1 MNKMFLYTIWEKVE
15 DLVDN
20 PNFYRVAGEF
30 PDPELEYVT
39 EEVESDDPNV
49 DKITYTHP
57 RLIFDP
63 QNPSGVRYVAIRCVH
78 DVNLAQRVCANSNGQ
93 YVYTF
98 TEAWYGEN

>member
-1 MNKMFLYTIWEKVE
+1 MNKMFLYTIWEKVD

-20 PNFYRVAGEF
+20 PDFYRVAGEF

-39 EEVESDDPNV
+39 EEVETSDGQ
-49 DKITYTHP
+49 KITHQHP
-57 RLIFDP
+57 RLILDP
-63 QNPSGVRYVAIRCVH
+63 QNPTGVRYVAIRCVH
-78 DVNLAQRVCANSNGQ
+78 DVDLAQRVCANSNGQ